1 MRTGT
6 CTVSSRYEER
16 KIARI
21 SSARPTWS
29 AARSKKKL
37 TASNGLSS
45 GARVVRGLPGSA
57 SETVSSRCIA
67 RLASLNFHARERRKG
82 GGVDLAEEIL
92 DVDPVVDRGIRGEP
106 PCRLRQLALE
116 AR

>member
-67 RLASLNFHARERRKG
+67 RLASLNSHAREGRKG
-82 GGVDLAEEIL
+82 GGVDLAEQIL
-92 DVDPVVDRGIRGEP
+92 DVD
-106 PCRLRQLALE
+106 ALMDGGVGSE
-116 AR
+116 S

>member
-6 CTVSSRYEER
+6 CTVSSRYDER
-16 KIARI
+16 KMERI

-37 TASNGLSS
+37 TASNGFSS
-45 GARVVRGLPGSA
+45 GARVERGLPGSA

-67 RLASLNFHARERRKG
+67 RLASLNSHARERREG
-82 GGVDLAEEIL
+82 GGGDLTEEIL
-92 DVDPVVDRGIRGEP
+92 DVHPVVGGGV
-106 PCRLRQLALE
+106 
-116 AR
+116 